1 MGLLAKLQ
9 TAGKIAATTIERK
22 SPEICLVVSLAGI
35 AGTVYFVYKAT
46 KDIRDAKMGCEDYAF
61 QVNLNSALSDEK
73 KDELITEYNKQY
85 KKYCAKKIA
94 PAAASLVLATTGVLG
109 VYGILKTREARALA
123 VAASTKMAFDI
134 YRNRNREKYGEEA
147 DQYCMYGTEQQEVT
161 VKDSETGK
169 KEKIKRT
176 VKSNDGDL
184 ANPFAFLFAPFDYE
198 HRTGSKYYE
207 PDVVYNENMIKIL
220 EGGFVTRYE
229 AGEPIFLCDVY
240 KAFGI
245 DYADK
250 LKQYGDAIQKMGW
263 WKGHEPNNADGYFD
277 LRITQCFNKPDPGY
291 GEESESVVWIIDPN
305 CSLIV

>member
-1 MGLLAKLQ
+1 MGLL
-9 TAGKIAATTIERK
+9 TKIKAVYRVAALTVERK
-22 SPEICLVVSLAGI
+22 SPEICLVLSLAGI
-35 AGTVYFVYKAT
+35 AGTAYFVYKAT
-46 KDIRDAKMGCEDYAF
+46 KDIHDAKIECEDF
-61 QVNLNSALSDEK
+61 TSQVGIDTELSDENK
-73 KDELITEYNKQY
+73 VELIAEYEREY
-85 KKYCAKKIA
+85 KKYCVKKIA
-94 PAAASLVLATTGVLG
+94 PAAASVVLATTGVLG

-147 DQYCMYGTEQQEVT
+147 DQYCMYGVEQRGVT
-161 VKDSETGK
+161 VKNGETGK
-169 KEKIKRT
+169 KET
-176 VKSNDGDL
+176 VKRPVKPVDGDL
-184 ANPFAFLFAPFDYE
+184 ANPYAFLFAPFDYE

-220 EGGFVTRYE
+220 ESGFVKRYE

-245 DYADK
+245 DYEDK

-263 WKGHEPNNADGYFD
+263 WKDHEMHNADGYFD

-291 GEESESVVWIIDPN
+291 GEESETVVWVIDPN

>member
-1 MGLLAKLQ
+1 MNLLARLQ
-9 TAGKIAATTIERK
+9 TAGKIAVTTIERK

-35 AGTVYFVYKAT
+35 AGTAYFVYKAT
-46 KDIRDAKMGCEDYAF
+46 QDIRDARFGREDYEF
-61 QVNLNSALSDEK
+61 QISLNNDLPDEK
-73 KDELITEYNKQY
+73 KAELIADYDKEY

-94 PAAASLVLATTGVLG
+94 PAATSVVLAATGVLG

-161 VKDSETGK
+161 VKDGETGK

-176 VKSNDGDL
+176 VKSSNGDL
-184 ANPFAFLFAPFDYE
+184 ANPFAFMFAPFDYE

-207 PDVVYNENMIKIL
+207 PDVVYNENMINIL
-220 EGGFVTRYE
+220 ESGFVTRYE

-245 DYADK
+245 DYEDK
-250 LKQYGDAIQKMGW
+250 LKRYGDAIQKMGW
-263 WKGHEPNNADGYFD
+263 WKGHELNNADGYFD
-277 LRITQCFNKPDPGY
+277 LRVTRCFNKPDPGY
-291 GEESESVVWIIDPN
+291 GDDSESVVWIVDPN

>member
-1 MGLLAKLQ
+1 MNLLSKLQ

-22 SPEICLVVSLAGI
+22 SPEICLAVSLFGI
-35 AGTVYFVYKAT
+35 AGTAYFVYKAT
-46 KDIRDAKMGCEDYAF
+46 KDIGDAQLGREDYAF
-61 QVNLNSALSDEK
+61 QVSISTSFTEEEK
-73 KDELITEYNKQY
+73 DKLITENDKQY
-85 KKYCAKKIA
+85 KKYCVKKIA
-94 PAAASLVLATTGVLG
+94 PAATSIVLAATGVLG

-161 VKDSETGK
+161 VKDGETGK
-169 KEKIKRT
+169 KEKVKRT
-176 VKSNDGDL
+176 VKSSSSDL
-184 ANPFAFLFAPFDYE
+184 ANPYAFMFAPFDYE

-207 PDVVYNENMIKIL
+207 PDAVYNENMINLL
-220 EGGFVTRYE
+220 ESGFVTRYE

-245 DYADK
+245 DYEDK

-263 WKGHEPNNADGYFD
+263 WKDHEKNNADGYFD
-277 LRITQCFNKPDPGY
+277 LRVTRCFNKPDPGY